1 MNGIRSASLLL
12 VLTILSACSSKS
24 SADEVTKELQSV
36 KSWAAT
42 AHLVGDSWMHQDVPT
57 AYAKQTLSKAQQELQ
72 KEQDNL
78 SQKAPPKSR
87 SLLIAQ
93 VQHLQA
99 TVAQMSEAVKEK
111 NFKAMSQQIQQ
122 LSAQEQ
128 MMSPLAKTAGM
139 QP

>member
-1 MNGIRSASLLL
+1 MNGIRSASFLL

-24 SADEVTKELQSV
+24 SVDEVTKELQSV

-42 AHLVGDSWMHQDVPT
+42 AHLVGDSWMHKDVPT
-57 AYAKQTLSKAQQELQ
+57 TYAKQTLSKAQQELQ

-78 SQKAPPKSR
+78 SRKAPPKSR
-87 SLLIAQ
+87 AILIEQ

-99 TVAQMSEAVKEK
+99 TVAQMSEAVEK
-111 NFKAMSQQIQQ
+111 KNSQAMNQQIQQ

-128 MMSPLAKTAGM
+128 MMSPLAKTAGV

>member
-24 SADEVTKELQSV
+24 SAGAVTKELRAV

-42 AHLVGDSWMHQDVPT
+42 AHLIGDKWIQKDVP
-57 AYAKQTLSKAQQELQ
+57 AVYAQQTLSKVQQELQ
-72 KEQDNL
+72 KERDNL
-78 SQKAPPKSR
+78 SRKAPPQSR
-87 SLLIAQ
+87 ARLIAQ

-99 TVAQMSEAVKEK
+99 TVAQMSEAVEQK
-111 NFKAMSQQIQQ
+111 NFQAMSQQLQQ

-128 MMSPLAKTAGM
+128 VMSLSAKTD
-139 QP
+139 